1 MKSENAAWLDAKWLV
16 IASAFAAFVLI
27 LDYDHRLGIAAGVL
41 LAFTAFIWIG
51 VAMAFGAGRSPET
64 SQARVLSD
72 RFERQL
78 RRRLEAEQRAR
89 EGRSRSVSGAQQLAD
104 RP

>member
-1 MKSENAAWLDAKWLV
+1 MSSGNAAWFDAQRLV
-16 IASAFAAFVLI
+16 IASALVAFVVI
-27 LDYDHRLGIAAGVL
+27 LDYDHRLGIAAGIL
-41 LAFTAFIWIG
+41 LAVTALVWIG
-51 VAMAFGAGRSPET
+51 IAMAFGAGGSPEA
-64 SQARVLSD
+64 SQARVLTE

-89 EGRSRSVSGAQQLAD
+89 NSASGAQQTAD

>member
-51 VAMAFGAGRSPET
+51 LAMAFGAGSRPET

-78 RRRLEAEQRAR
+78 RRRLEVERR
-89 EGRSRSVSGAQQLAD
+89 LRDSVSGAQQLAD